1 MKHGKKPTVSQK
13 KFLRSKGLN
22 PDNWLIIK
30 NLPDRM
36 EVIHRESVRAR
47 TIWKDGAGK

>member
-1 MKHGKKPTVSQK
+1 MKHGKNPSVKQK
-13 KFLRSKGLN
+13 KILKSKGLN

-36 EVIHRESVRAR
+36 EIIHRHSMKTR
-47 TIWKDGAGK
+47 TISKE